1 MREGRTDRRADGVK
15 PIYPI
20 TTSLIKNNQQECIR
34 LSNWISSWCTGLWMN
49 HLPPVWLS
57 ICLFMFLNVS
67 WCVICYRGEGFL
79 ILISYLHAYFLSK
92 CLFTRVAR
100 AHKRQ
105 VVIAYPGGSYGL
117 PGYRTAFPFFG
128 TRVVPPGY
136 RSRVCVRR
144 DMFCNITFLSGAFK
158 HFWASSTK
166 LTGIAWRTP

>member
-1 MREGRTDRRADGVK
+1 MSKNYGIIIQFVLPLMTFYRSGAQKSNVYQRDAFVTSWRFHNRAWQPKRHD
-15 PIYPI
+15 
-20 TTSLIKNNQQECIR
+20 R
-34 LSNWISSWCTGLWMN
+34 LSETSGTLWIQ
-49 HLPPVWLS
+49 
-57 ICLFMFLNVS
+57 
-67 WCVICYRGEGFL
+67 RGAL
-79 ILISYLHAYFLSK
+79 TNQR

-128 TRVVPPGY
+128 TRVGPPGY
-136 RSRVCVRR
+136 RSWVCVRL